1 LFARHLFVTV
11 KKMFVLW
18 GSPELVMAAA
28 VLTPRVRLMTVCDGV
43 RESKTEAGVFH
54 VKGLRQRIV
63 APAFPFLP
71 PRLWLFLVLSSHRSG
86 KYPGYIRV
94 LNDRTDKAIFHWRL
108 APVPT
113 FGENDEVM
121 TCSTWIRCA
130 FPEPGRYTV
139 QVWFFQ
145 EQGSDV
151 LKGEMPFSVTSEGA

>member
-1 LFARHLFVTV
+1 
-11 KKMFVLW
+11 
-18 GSPELVMAAA
+18 MAAA
-28 VLTPRVRLMTVCDGV
+28 GLTPRIRLMTVCDGV
-43 RESKTEAGVFH
+43 RESKMEAGVFH

-63 APAFPFLP
+63 AQAFPFVP
-71 PRLWLFLVLSSHRSG
+71 SRLWLFLVLSSHRPG
-86 KYPGYIRV
+86 RYPGYIRV
-94 LNDRTDKAIFHWRL
+94 INDRTDKAIFYWKL

-113 FGENDEVM
+113 FRESDEVM